1 MPHPYELARRRN
13 SGDDSRFVRWSTE
26 QKEQIAREGLAAL
39 AANPA
44 ISRLDALR
52 AGIATLPREFQM
64 RVNDFEKNRW
74 VIPIWERLAAEHDA
88 RATQQAARA
97 GAESL
102 FEQAEQAEQT
112 VTSEP
117 EAAAVTTEGDD
128 MAKKAAVKTVPAKK
142 AGNASASA
150 RAKQGITKG
159 MTLTRWKDHERMLVA
174 KAFVRTKLDLPG
186 VSDTEAI
193 RKAMRDALPD
203 DRQRTINGYSME
215 KDWLDKFIEQARHE
229 VQLEREANQQ
239 TQAEREAEERERA
252 EAERKSREDMER
264 QRHELE
270 ERARREAEEHEKTV
284 ARVRESAIEDF
295 LESCPIEDLIAAAS
309 RRLVSAFAVPFIEGL
324 GNAIRDVKS
333 TANPKFARFDLAG
346 IDAAPRGINNRP
358 KVYVVGLVREARTN
372 LSKAFPNLDMAYGS
386 NADEGGLSGEKCA
399 NADLVV
405 LMTDYV
411 AHSVRAKVKASAPNF
426 VPLSGGL
433 TSAKRCISQWLA
445 GEANKLA
452 A

>member
-13 SGDDSRFVRWSTE
+13 GGDDSRFVRWSIE

-74 VIPIWERLAAEHDA
+74 IIPIWERLAAEHDA
-88 RATQQAARA
+88 RAAQQAARA

-102 FEQAEQAEQT
+102 FEQTEQT
-112 VTSEP
+112 ATSEP
-117 EAAAVTTEGDD
+117 EAAAPRTEGND
-128 MAKKAAVKTVPAKK
+128 MAPKKPAAKAARPAHLEKASERMKK
-142 AGNASASA
+142 
-150 RAKQGITKG
+150 GITRG
-159 MTLTRWKDHERMLVA
+159 MTLTRWSAAERMQVA
-174 KAFVRTKLDLPG
+174 KAFVRNTLDFPDMG
-186 VSDTEAI
+186 SSDAL
-193 RKAMRDALPD
+193 RKGMADALPVE
-203 DRQRTINGYSME
+203 RHRKFAGYATE
-215 KDWLDKFIEQARHE
+215 KPWLEKLLDQAKHE
-229 VQLEREANQQ
+229 VAIEREANQQ

-252 EAERKSREDMER
+252 EAERKNREDMER
-264 QRHELE
+264 QRREAE
-270 ERARREAEEHEKTV
+270 EQARRLAEEHEKTV

-324 GNAIRDVKS
+324 
-333 TANPKFARFDLAG
+333 ANPKFARFDLAG
-346 IDAAPRGINNRP
+346 IDAAPRGVNNRP
-358 KVYVVGLVREARTN
+358 RVYVVGLVREARTN

-426 VPLSGGL
+426 LPLSGGL

-445 GEANKLA
+445 GEAQKLA